1 MTLRIEVTVP
11 EDAIRNKEAASY
23 LADAMAAIGFSR
35 GVSLPMPAPV
45 RVDEQGRAVQSA
57 TASDAPTGLT
67 AQGTVGLLTVA
78 EAAPVV
84 QTEPTRERG
93 KPAPGRARRT
103 KEEIAED
110 EAADKIDAEYARS
123 YAAKVEA
130 EEAEQ
135 ANISTGEER
144 VDPADIAAQD
154 KADEKAEVEE
164 HRKALTVDDLK
175 SVMGGYVKK
184 FGMEATQEDG
194 PKIFTEALGA
204 PPAGQP
210 AWKVSLLD
218 GDQERLAKAVDMWT
232 KAVDLNPLKR
242 ALAGA

>member
-1 MTLRIEVTVP
+1 MTLKIEVTVP
-11 EDAIRNKEAASY
+11 EEYVGAKRAADY
-23 LADAMAAIGFSR
+23 LAAAMAAIGFSR
-35 GVSLPMPAPV
+35 GVSLAMPQPEVIAPV
-45 RVDEQGRAVQSA
+45 IVISDP
-57 TASDAPTGLT
+57 ASV
-67 AQGTVGLLTVA
+67 AQANA

-84 QTEPTRERG
+84 QTEPARERG

-110 EAADKIDAEYARS
+110 EAADKAE
-123 YAAKVEA
+123 AAGGA
-130 EEAEQ
+130 TEEVAL
-135 ANISTGEER
+135 ISTGEER
-144 VDPADIAAQD
+144 VDPADVAAQD
-154 KADEKAEVEE
+154 AVDEAKEVEE

-218 GDQERLAKAVDMWT
+218 GDQERLAKAVDVWT